1 MKKII
6 FFIILIILI
15 SNKAFASNVKIDE
28 DLDIVFN
35 CKFEKIIKKNLE
47 FNYKV
52 FLSNEADISDLE
64 NLKIISKKPNNLE
77 INGLSNFLTDTTSLE
92 VKIANKE
99 IVLFKGFDENK
110 NYSESGI
117 INRKSGELVH
127 EVTREIKSET
137 PEKDITFIIALKKI
151 ELFN

>member
-1 MKKII
+1 MKNII
-6 FFIILIILI
+6 FFIILIIFI
-15 SNKAFASNVKIDE
+15 SSKAFANNIKIDE

-35 CKFEKIIKKNLE
+35 YKFEKIIKKNLE

-52 FLSNEADISDLE
+52 FLSNEVDISDLE

-77 INGLSNFLTDTTSLE
+77 INGLSDFLTGSSTLE

-137 PEKDITFIIALKKI
+137 HEKYITFYSC
-151 ELFN
+151 EENNQQV

>member
-77 INGLSNFLTDTTSLE
+77 INGLSNFLTGSSTLE

-137 PEKDITFIIALKKI
+137 PEKDITFYNSTEK
-151 ELFN
+151 NRVV

>member
-1 MKKII
+1 MEKII
-6 FFIILIILI
+6 FFIILIIFI
-15 SNKAFASNVKIDE
+15 SSKAFASNVKIDE

-64 NLKIISKKPNNLE
+64 NLKIISKKPNNLV
-77 INGLSNFLTDTTSLE
+77 INGLSNFLTGSSTLE

-99 IVLFKGFDENK
+99 IVLFKGCLLYTSPSPRDK
-110 NYSESGI
+110 RQSRMPS
-117 INRKSGELVH
+117 S
-127 EVTREIKSET
+127 
-137 PEKDITFIIALKKI
+137 A
-151 ELFN
+151 

>member
-77 INGLSNFLTDTTSLE
+77 INVLSNFLTDTTSLE
-92 VKIANKE
+92 VKIANKD

-110 NYSESGI
+110 TIQSQV
-117 INRKSGELVH
+117 L
-127 EVTREIKSET
+127 
-137 PEKDITFIIALKKI
+137 
-151 ELFN
+151 

>member
-52 FLSNEADISDLE
+52 FLSNEANISDLE

-92 VKIANKE
+92 VKIANKD

-127 EVTREIKSET
+127 EVTRKIKSET
-137 PEKDITFIIALKKI
+137 PEKDISFYNCQVT
-151 ELFN
+151 NGNV

>member
-15 SNKAFASNVKIDE
+15 SSKGFANNVKIDE

-92 VKIANKE
+92 VKIANKD

-127 EVTREIKSET
+127 EVTRKIKSET
-137 PEKDITFIIALKKI
+137 PEKDITFYNCTEKNRAV
-151 ELFN
+151 

>member
-1 MKKII
+1 MKNII
-6 FFIILIILI
+6 FFIILTIFI
-15 SNKAFASNVKIDE
+15 SSKAFANNIKIDE

-92 VKIANKE
+92 VKIANKD

-127 EVTREIKSET
+127 EVTREIKTEI
-137 PEKDITFIIALKKI
+137 PEKYITFYSCEENNQQI
-151 ELFN
+151 

>member
-1 MKKII
+1 MKNII
-6 FFIILIILI
+6 FFIILTIFI
-15 SNKAFASNVKIDE
+15 SSKAFANNIKIDE

-35 CKFEKIIKKNLE
+35 YKFEKIIKKNLE

-127 EVTREIKSET
+127 EVTRKIKSRAEQQQ
-137 PEKDITFIIALKKI
+137 KFQSIK
-151 ELFN
+151 

>member
-117 INRKSGELVH
+117 INRKSV
-127 EVTREIKSET
+127 
-137 PEKDITFIIALKKI
+137 
-151 ELFN
+151 N

>member
-15 SNKAFASNVKIDE
+15 SSKGFANNVKIDE

-52 FLSNEADISDLE
+52 FLSNETDISDIE

-77 INGLSNFLTDTTSLE
+77 INGLSNFLTGLSTLE

-110 NYSESGI
+110 NYSESAI
-117 INRKSGELVH
+117 LNRKSGELVH

-137 PEKDITFIIALKKI
+137 PEKDITFYNCTEKNLTIH
-151 ELFN
+151 

>member
-6 FFIILIILI
+6 FFIILIIFI

-137 PEKDITFIIALKKI
+137 PEKDITFYNCTEK
-151 ELFN
+151 NRVV

>member
-77 INGLSNFLTDTTSLE
+77 INGLSNFLTGSSTLE

-137 PEKDITFIIALKKI
+137 PEKDITFYNCI
-151 ELFN
+151 EKNRVV

>member
-92 VKIANKE
+92 VKIANKD

-110 NYSESGI
+110 NYSESV
-117 INRKSGELVH
+117 SYTHL
-127 EVTREIKSET
+127 TLPTT
-137 PEKDITFIIALKKI
+137 PYV
-151 ELFN
+151 

>member
-77 INGLSNFLTDTTSLE
+77 INGLSNFLTGSSTLE

-137 PEKDITFIIALKKI
+137 PEKDITFYNCTEK
-151 ELFN
+151 NRGV

>member
-1 MKKII
+1 MKNII
-6 FFIILIILI
+6 FFIILTIFI
-15 SNKAFASNVKIDE
+15 SSKAFANNIKIDE

-92 VKIANKE
+92 VKIANKD

-137 PEKDITFIIALKKI
+137 PEKDITFYNCTEK
-151 ELFN
+151 NSVV

>member
-1 MKKII
+1 MKNII

-15 SNKAFASNVKIDE
+15 SSKGFANNVKIDE

-77 INGLSNFLTDTTSLE
+77 INGLSNFFTGSSTLE

-127 EVTREIKSET
+127 EVTREIKSQT
-137 PEKDITFIIALKKI
+137 PEKEITFYNCTEKDRDV
-151 ELFN
+151 

>member
-1 MKKII
+1 MKNILL
-6 FFIILIILI
+6 FIIMICFM
-15 SNKAFASNVKIDE
+15 SAKVYANNVKIDE

-52 FLSNEADISDLE
+52 FLSNEVDISDLKDF
-64 NLKIISKKPNNLE
+64 KIVSKKPNNLE
-77 INGLSNFLTDTTSLE
+77 INGLSKFFTESSSLE

-127 EVTREIKSET
+127 EITREIKSET
-137 PEKDITFIIALKKI
+137 PEKDITFYNCTEK
-151 ELFN
+151 NRVV

>member
-6 FFIILIILI
+6 FFIILIIFI
-15 SNKAFASNVKIDE
+15 SNKALASNVKIDE

-52 FLSNEADISDLE
+52 FLSNETDISDIE

-77 INGLSNFLTDTTSLE
+77 INGLSNFLTGLSTLE

-137 PEKDITFIIALKKI
+137 PEKDITFYNCLEKNK
-151 ELFN
+151 LV

>member
-1 MKKII
+1 MKNII
-6 FFIILIILI
+6 FFIILIIFI
-15 SNKAFASNVKIDE
+15 SFKAFANNIKIDE

-77 INGLSNFLTDTTSLE
+77 INGLSNFLTSSSTLE

-137 PEKDITFIIALKKI
+137 PEKYITFYSC
-151 ELFN
+151 EENNQQV

>member
-6 FFIILIILI
+6 FFIILIIFI
-15 SNKAFASNVKIDE
+15 SNKALASNVKIDE

-52 FLSNEADISDLE
+52 FLSNETDISDIE

-77 INGLSNFLTDTTSLE
+77 INGLSNFLTGLSTLE

-117 INRKSGELVH
+117 LNRKSGELVH
-127 EVTREIKSET
+127 EVTRKIKSET
-137 PEKDITFIIALKKI
+137 PEKDITFYNCLEKNK
-151 ELFN
+151 LV

>member
-6 FFIILIILI
+6 FFIILIIII

-77 INGLSNFLTDTTSLE
+77 INGLSNFLTGSSTLE

-127 EVTREIKSET
+127 EVTRKIKSET
-137 PEKDITFIIALKKI
+137 PEKDITFY
-151 ELFN
+151 N